1 MQIRSE
7 EDEFLYLI
15 ASKLCRA
22 ADREAAV
29 NEFCKALKVVSNG
42 VGKNLQDNFLPLG

>member
-29 NEFCKALKVVSNG
+29 NEFCKALKVIG
-42 VGKNLQDNFLPLG
+42 DKVGDELHNNLLPLG